1 MKHALNDFEGITER
15 IAMIDEWDDEKS
27 IFETFADDPTSSV
40 RIAVIKKLTDA
51 KLIFDSFKDDVEDV
65 VRAAVVDKLY
75 DDLTKQLIFD
85 TFKNDPAPYVRYRVV
100 ENLTDVDLLSTFQDD
115 KFYDVRAAATNKVS
129 AHYRVEVINQISD
142 EKLLV
147 NAFKSDISKDV
158 RQAVANKLTDED
170 LMSTLQDGGFLENV
184 DPTARKVS
192 AQYRVEI
199 VNQLSDEKLLV
210 NAFKKDFSEDIRQAV
225 VDKVTDEKLLF
236 DGFGKDPSADIRQ
249 KVVEKLTDAEMLS
262 TFQDDKI
269 EDVREAAAKKLSE
282 LDNEFSDA
290 LNQLPTDQGLK
301 L

>member
-1 MKHALNDFEGITER
+1 MKHTLNDFEGITER

-27 IFETFADDPTSSV
+27 IFDTFKDDPTSSV
-40 RIAVIKKLTDA
+40 RIAAIKKLTDE

-65 VRAAVVDKLY
+65 VRAAVVDKIS
-75 DDLTKQLIFD
+75 DEQLIFD

-100 ENLTDVDLLSTFQDD
+100 EKLTDVDLLSTFQDD
-115 KFYDVRAAATNKVS
+115 KFYDVSKAATNKVS

-158 RQAVANKLTDED
+158 RQAVANKLTDAD

-184 DPTARKVS
+184 DPTAKKVS

-210 NAFKKDFSEDIRQAV
+210 NAFKNDFSEDVRQAV

-249 KVVEKLTDAEMLS
+249 KVVEKLNDADLLS
-262 TFQDDKI
+262 AFQDDKA
-269 EDVREAAAKKLSE
+269 EVVREAANTRLSE
-282 LDNEFSDA
+282 HYDEFSDA
-290 LNQLPTDQGLK
+290 LNQISIDQDLK

>member
-1 MKHALNDFEGITER
+1 MKSGNHYDILESRDLINEWT
-15 IAMIDEWDDEKS
+15 DEQLIYDTFKDH
-27 IFETFADDPTSSV
+27 ETSTV
-40 RIAVIKKLTDA
+40 RVYAINKLTNQD
-51 KLIFDSFKDDVEDV
+51 LIFSFKDDPEGV
-65 VRAAVVDKLY
+65 VRGAVVKNLSDEN
-75 DDLTKQLIFD
+75 LIYE
-85 TFKNDPAPYVRYRVV
+85 TFKDDPDPYVRYRVV

-115 KFYDVRAAATNKVS
+115 KFYDVSAAATNKVS

-158 RQAVANKLTDED
+158 RQAVANKLTDSD
-170 LMSTLQDGGFLENV
+170 LMSTLQDGGFLENI
-184 DPTARKVS
+184 DPTAKKVS

-210 NAFKKDFSEDIRQAV
+210 NAFKNDFSEDIRQAV

-249 KVVEKLTDAEMLS
+249 AVVEKLTDAEMLS

>member
-1 MKHALNDFEGITER
+1 MKSGNHYDILESRDLINEWTDEQLIYDTFKDHETSTVRVYA
-15 IAMIDEWDDEKS
+15 ID
-27 IFETFADDPTSSV
+27 
-40 RIAVIKKLTDA
+40 KLTNQD
-51 KLIFDSFKDDVEDV
+51 LIFSFKDDPEGV
-65 VRAAVVDKLY
+65 VRGAVVQNLSDEN
-75 DDLTKQLIFD
+75 LIYE
-85 TFKNDPAPYVRYRVV
+85 TFKDDPDPYVRYRVV
-100 ENLTDVDLLSTFQDD
+100 ENLTDVEVLSTFQDD
-115 KFYDVRAAATNKVS
+115 KFYDVRKAATNKVS

-158 RQAVANKLTDED
+158 RQAVANKLTDTD
-170 LMSTLQDGGFLENV
+170 LMSTLKDGGFLENV
-184 DPTARKVS
+184 DPTAKKVS

-210 NAFKKDFSEDIRQAV
+210 NAFKNDFSEDVRQAV

-290 LNQLPTDQGLK
+290 LNQLPTDQGLE